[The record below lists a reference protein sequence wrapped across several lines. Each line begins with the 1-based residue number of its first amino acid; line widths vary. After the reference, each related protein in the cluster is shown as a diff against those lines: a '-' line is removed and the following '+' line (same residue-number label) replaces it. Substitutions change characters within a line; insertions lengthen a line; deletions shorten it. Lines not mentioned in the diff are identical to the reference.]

1 MVELRDLLLEIGTE
15 ELPPRALKSMAQA
28 LGRDLAA
35 RLDARGLTHGPAQ
48 IFATPRRLA
57 TLVPDVPEAQADR
70 EVERRGPAVAAA
82 FDAQG
87 APTKAALGFARSCGV
102 EVEQLEQADTDKG
115 RQLVFRTTEVGE
127 QTVSLLPAMVQDV
140 IARLPVPRRMR
151 WSDLDVEFARPVHW
165 LVLLYG
171 NDLVATEALGV
182 ASGRMTR
189 GHRFHKPEAIRLD
202 SAAEYATALYGS
214 GHVVADFDARREMIR
229 SQVEDA
235 AASLGGRAAMDAD
248 LLDEATALVEWP
260 VAITGSFDRDFL
272 RLPDAVLMAP
282 MKGHQRYFPVF
293 AADGSLLP
301 HFITISNIE
310 SSNADSVR
318 EGNERVLRP
327 RLADAAF
334 FFDADLKRSLDE
346 LQAGLEDVVFQDK
359 LGSVAHKA
367 ERVSKLAGVVAIA
380 MGLGPEAVKM
390 ARRAGALSKCDLLTH
405 MVGEFPELQGVM
417 GREYAARAGEP
428 EAVAAALGEGYMP
441 RFAGDAI
448 PVSAGG
454 RALAIADKLDTLVG
468 IFGIGEKPTGEKDP
482 FALRRSALGALR
494 IVIEGELPL
503 DLRKLLESAVQGYGE
518 RLSAPDVAAEVY
530 DFMLERLRA
539 YFADQGISSEV
550 FMAVLAR
557 NPTRPLDFARRV
569 DAVHAFYQMPEAASL
584 AAANK
589 RIQNILRQV
598 DGAVP
603 DTVNEELFKANAEW
617 DLAAKLVGIKPRV
630 QALLK
635 AADYKA
641 ALAAL
646 AGLRESVDGFFD
658 EVKVMDEDAA
668 VKNNRLA
675 MLASIHE
682 LFIETADISRLQ
694 A

>member
-1 MVELRDLLLEIGTE
+1 
-15 ELPPRALKSMAQA
+15 
-28 LGRDLAA
+28 
-35 RLDARGLTHGPAQ
+35 
-48 IFATPRRLA
+48 
-57 TLVPDVPEAQADR
+57 
-70 EVERRGPAVAAA
+70 
-82 FDAQG
+82 
-87 APTKAALGFARSCGV
+87 
-102 EVEQLEQADTDKG
+102 
-115 RQLVFRTTEVGE
+115 
-127 QTVSLLPAMVQDV
+127 MVQDV

-235 AASLGGRAAMDAD
+235 AAALGGRAAMDAD

-260 VAITGSFDRDFL
+260 VAITGSFDREFL

-282 MKGHQRYFPVF
+282 MKGHQRYFPVL

-310 SSNADSVR
+310 SSNANSVR

-334 FFDADLKRSLDE
+334 FFDADLKRSLDD

-428 EAVAAALGEGYMP
+428 EAVAAALGESYMP
-441 RFAGDAI
+441 RFAGDDI
-448 PVSAGG
+448 PASAGG

-482 FALRRSALGALR
+482 FALRRTALGALR

-539 YFADQGISSEV
+539 YFADQGISAEV

>member
-1 MVELRDLLLEIGTE
+1 
-15 ELPPRALKSMAQA
+15 
-28 LGRDLAA
+28 
-35 RLDARGLTHGPAQ
+35 
-48 IFATPRRLA
+48 
-57 TLVPDVPEAQADR
+57 
-70 EVERRGPAVAAA
+70 
-82 FDAQG
+82 
-87 APTKAALGFARSCGV
+87 
-102 EVEQLEQADTDKG
+102 
-115 RQLVFRTTEVGE
+115 
-127 QTVSLLPAMVQDV
+127 
-140 IARLPVPRRMR
+140 
-151 WSDLDVEFARPVHW
+151 
-165 LVLLYG
+165 
-171 NDLVATEALGV
+171 
-182 ASGRMTR
+182 
-189 GHRFHKPEAIRLD
+189 
-202 SAAEYATALYGS
+202 
-214 GHVVADFDARREMIR
+214 
-229 SQVEDA
+229 
-235 AASLGGRAAMDAD
+235 
-248 LLDEATALVEWP
+248 
-260 VAITGSFDRDFL
+260 
-272 RLPDAVLMAP
+272 
-282 MKGHQRYFPVF
+282 
-293 AADGSLLP
+293 
-301 HFITISNIE
+301 
-310 SSNADSVR
+310 
-318 EGNERVLRP
+318 
-327 RLADAAF
+327 
-334 FFDADLKRSLDE
+334 
-346 LQAGLEDVVFQDK
+346 
-359 LGSVAHKA
+359 
-367 ERVSKLAGVVAIA
+367 
-380 MGLGPEAVKM
+380 M

-428 EAVAAALGEGYMP
+428 EAVAAALGESYMP
-441 RFAGDAI
+441 RFAGDDI
-448 PVSAGG
+448 PASAGG

-482 FALRRSALGALR
+482 FALRRTALGALR

-539 YFADQGISSEV
+539 YFADQGISAEV

-617 DLAAKLVGIKPRV
+617 DLAAKLIGIKPRV